1 MFSVELWE
9 WIVRWY
15 LYFQASDVG
24 VQPECVK
31 VFNEIKIGHK
41 YRYIVYALTDDL
53 REIQVLKT
61 GSSCEYFG
69 KIF

>member
-1 MFSVELWE
+1 M
-9 WIVRWY
+9 
-15 LYFQASDVG
+15 G

-61 GSSCEYFG
+61 GPPCEYFG

>member
-1 MFSVELWE
+1 M
-9 WIVRWY
+9 
-15 LYFQASDVG
+15 G
-24 VQPECVK
+24 VQPECVN

-61 GSSCEYFG
+61 GPPCEYFG